1 MVVTLALAAFAGLL
15 LYAACT
21 DIARL
26 IIPNWVSVTLAAL
39 FPLAALVLGMP
50 LGEIGIHVLLGAGV
64 LVVGF
69 FLFAGNII
77 GGGDAKLLAAAA
89 VWVGPA
95 AFMEFFVWTALA
107 GGVLAVIVLAAR
119 SNSGHLVAI
128 GAPDFVHRLL
138 TPKNGIPYGV
148 AIMCGGLMV
157 IPSLPFV

>member
-1 MVVTLALAAFAGLL
+1 MIVTLALAAYAGLL

-26 IIPNWVSVTLAAL
+26 IIPNWVSITLAAL
-39 FPLAALVLGMP
+39 FPLAGLTLGMP
-50 LGEIGIHVLLGAGV
+50 LNEIGIHFLLGAGV

-69 FLFAGNII
+69 FLFAANII

-89 VWVGPA
+89 IWVGPT
-95 AFMEFFVWTALA
+95 AFLEFFVWVALA
-107 GGVLAVIVLAAR
+107 GGALATLVLIAR
-119 SNSGHLVAI
+119 ANSGHLVAI